1 MSRRRIL
8 AEHAA
13 RQQGVSKP
21 TIVSSGNGYF
31 YVRLP
36 GSMHPIRGWDEV
48 SHSWRPFPYTH
59 GEALARVARYYKEIR

>member
-21 TIVSSGNGYF
+21 TIVCSGDGYF

-36 GSMHPIRGWDEV
+36 FAGSVVEQWHMGVHA
-48 SHSWRPFPYTH
+48 WRPFPFTYE
-59 GEALARVARYYKEIR
+59 EALARVARYYKEIR